1 VAGRGPERCGT
12 APGRGRDTGRVL
24 TRPATADIPDAPGS
38 YQFLD
43 GDGRV
48 LYVGKAKSLR
58 HRLPNYWQDPSAL
71 PPRTAQMVA
80 QSDRVEWVVVGT
92 EVEALMLEFAL
103 IQRHQPRFN
112 VRLKDDKSYP
122 WLAVTVSEEWP
133 RPMVYRGKKRKGVRY
148 FGPFGHV
155 GALRETLDL
164 LLRSFPVRTCSDAK
178 FRRHE
183 RLGRPCLLYDI
194 ERCSGP
200 CVGEVDHDRYG
211 QMVEDLMRFVS
222 GDTGQVVARLEREMS
237 EAAAAFEYERAAR
250 LRDQLAAV
258 RKAAE
263 TQQMVSE
270 KPEDFDVVGVAE
282 DELEAAVQVFHV
294 RRGRVVGRGGFVADK
309 VEDLTPPQFTGR
321 ILEELYGASG
331 ADVPRRIFVPVE
343 PEAQPVLAEWL
354 SRVRGAPVGIAVPR
368 RGAKRALQETVV
380 RNAREDLTR
389 HRLRR
394 ASDHNSRSRAMTEL
408 QEVLGLGR
416 APLRIE
422 CYDMSHLQGTD
433 YVGSMVVFEDALAKK
448 SDYRKFL
455 VKEVPGNDDY
465 AAMREVLT
473 RRLHALLA
481 ERRRHSGAAAGGA
494 RDPEEAAPPDR
505 PPARRR
511 FAYPPQLLLL
521 DGGKG
526 QLAVGERVLEELGLT
541 GEIELAALAKQ
552 FEEVYRPGD
561 PDPVRIPRGSEAL
574 YLLQRVRDEAHRF
587 AITFHRQRRGGRMT
601 RSAID
606 GVPGLGPA
614 RRTRLLKELGGVRGL
629 RAASFE
635 EIESLPWL
643 PDRVARAV
651 YDRLHG
657 TAGGR
662 RVLLTPA
669 GDPREATVRRAPDGS
684 ADRTGPGETGETGET
699 APACDTATARS
710 MNAFLGAARDNGVE

>member
-1 VAGRGPERCGT
+1 
-12 APGRGRDTGRVL
+12 VL

-43 GDGRV
+43 ADGRV

-58 HRLPNYWQDPSAL
+58 HRLPNYWQDPESL
-71 PPRTAQMVA
+71 LPRTAQMVA
-80 QSDRVEWVVVGT
+80 QADRVEWVVVAT
-92 EVEALMLEFAL
+92 EVEALMLEYSL
-103 IQRHQPRFN
+103 IQAHQPRFN

-133 RPMVYRGKKRKGVRY
+133 RPMVYRGRKRKGVRY

-164 LLRSFPVRTCSDAK
+164 LLRSFPIRTCSDAK

-200 CVGEVDHDRYG
+200 CVGEVGHERYG

-222 GDTGQVVARLEREMS
+222 GDTGSVVARLEREMS
-237 EAAAAFEYERAAR
+237 EAAAALEYERAAR
-250 LRDQLAAV
+250 LRDQLTAV

-294 RRGRVVGRGGFVADK
+294 RRGRVVGRGGFIADK

-321 ILEELYGASG
+321 VLEELYGAS
-331 ADVPRRIFVPVE
+331 ATDVPRRIFVPIE

-354 SRVRGAPVGIAVPR
+354 AQLRGGPVGIAVPR
-368 RGAKRALQETVV
+368 RGSKRALQETVV

-394 ASDHNSRSRAMTEL
+394 ASDHNSRSRALTEL
-408 QEVLGLGR
+408 QAALGLTQ

-433 YVGSMVVFEDALAKK
+433 YVGSMVVFEDALPKK

-455 VKEVPGNDDY
+455 VKDVPGNDDY

-473 RRLHALLA
+473 RRLNALLA
-481 ERRRHSGAAAGGA
+481 ERRRHQQGSEASTGDGAGTRAIGDGTRTGAATGTRTSTVADRA
-494 RDPEEAAPPDR
+494 REQDARQDDDERLGVR
-505 PPARRR
+505 PPRRR

-526 QLAVGERVLEELGLT
+526 QLGVGQRVLEDLGLT
-541 GEIELAALAKQ
+541 GEIEIAALAKQ
-552 FEEVYRPGD
+552 FEEVFRPAN
-561 PDPVRIPRGSEAL
+561 PDPIRIPRGSEAL

-587 AITFHRQRRGGRMT
+587 AITFHRTRRRGRMT
-601 RSAID
+601 KSVLD
-606 GVPGLGPA
+606 GVPGLGPTRRA
-614 RRTRLLKELGGVRGL
+614 RLVKEMGGVRAL
-629 RAASFE
+629 RAASLE
-635 EIESLPWL
+635 DILALGWL
-643 PDRVARAV
+643 PDAVGRAV
-651 YDRLHG
+651 HDRLHG
-657 TAGGR
+657 PG
-662 RVLLTPA
+662 
-669 GDPREATVRRAPDGS
+669 PRERAGVNMPALRVAVRENRDG
-684 ADRTGPGETGETGET
+684 
-699 APACDTATARS
+699 
-710 MNAFLGAARDNGVE
+710 